1 MEGLLKLS
9 RAIDAVNF
17 RIGKVLSWLIL
28 IVVIISAANATVR
41 KVFDMSSNAWLE
53 LQWVLFGA
61 IFLLCSPW
69 TLLSNEHIRI
79 DIVNNMLPKRWRDG
93 IDVFGH
99 VFFLLPLTI
108 VMIITSVPFFL
119 RSFQLNEQSMN
130 AGGLPQWPA
139 KFLILIGLRTAVLPG
154 HFRAHQ
160 AHCGDARSHSRSL
173 CCRRNALRCRG
184 GGRTHSCRGQ
194 TRWPIAIRARRRS
207 DDHVGDAHPLHGAD
221 HVRVAGDISSA
232 RLSGC
237 ILACRQRPH
246 LRPDRH
252 RARIVPPRF
261 PAGVAR
267 AHLRDHEQRRSA
279 RHSVLHLHGADSRTI
294 RHGGGPARH
303 HRSAV
308 RNDPRRARL
317 CGDLRRRAA
326 GRNHRR
332 GRGVGDLDG
341 TYLAADHAALRLRS
355 ASGVGRHRRFRH
367 AGADHSAVAG
377 ADRDGRP
384 ARHARSATCTRAPS
398 SPA

>member
-53 LQWVLFGA
+53 LQLVLFGA

-139 KFLILIGLRTAVLPG
+139 KFLILLGFVLLFFQGISELIKRIAVMQGLIPDPYAAAG
-154 HFRAHQ
+154 
-160 AHCGDARSHSRSL
+160 
-173 CCRRNALRCRG
+173 
-184 GGRTHSCRGQ
+184 THSAAEAEAER
-194 TRWPIAIRARRRS
+194 
-207 DDHVGDAHPLHGAD
+207 
-221 HVRVAGDISSA
+221 
-232 RLSGC
+232 
-237 ILACRQRPH
+237 ILAVAK
-246 LRPDRH
+246 PD
-252 RARIVPPRF
+252 
-261 PAGVAR
+261 G
-267 AHLRDHEQRRSA
+267 Q
-279 RHSVLHLHGADSRTI
+279 
-294 RHGGGPARH
+294 
-303 HRSAV
+303 
-308 RNDPRRARL
+308 
-317 CGDLRRRAA
+317 
-326 GRNHRR
+326 
-332 GRGVGDLDG
+332 
-341 TYLAADHAALRLRS
+341 
-355 ASGVGRHRRFRH
+355 
-367 AGADHSAVAG
+367 
-377 ADRDGRP
+377 
-384 ARHARSATCTRAPS
+384 
-398 SPA
+398 

>member
-53 LQWVLFGA
+53 LQWILFGA

-139 KFLILIGLRTAVLPG
+139 KFLILLGFVLLFFQGISELIKRIAVMQGLIPDPYAAAG
-154 HFRAHQ
+154 
-160 AHCGDARSHSRSL
+160 
-173 CCRRNALRCRG
+173 
-184 GGRTHSCRGQ
+184 THSAAEAEAER
-194 TRWPIAIRARRRS
+194 
-207 DDHVGDAHPLHGAD
+207 
-221 HVRVAGDISSA
+221 
-232 RLSGC
+232 
-237 ILACRQRPH
+237 ILAVAK
-246 LRPDRH
+246 PD
-252 RARIVPPRF
+252 
-261 PAGVAR
+261 G
-267 AHLRDHEQRRSA
+267 Q
-279 RHSVLHLHGADSRTI
+279 
-294 RHGGGPARH
+294 
-303 HRSAV
+303 
-308 RNDPRRARL
+308 
-317 CGDLRRRAA
+317 
-326 GRNHRR
+326 
-332 GRGVGDLDG
+332 
-341 TYLAADHAALRLRS
+341 
-355 ASGVGRHRRFRH
+355 
-367 AGADHSAVAG
+367 
-377 ADRDGRP
+377 
-384 ARHARSATCTRAPS
+384 
-398 SPA
+398 